1 MEMKK
6 EKVKRYQITLKP
18 NIAYELDKM
27 ADEWGTTRSGMIAT
41 LIKLKKEEELNSF
54 NLKKGI

>member
-18 NIAYELDKM
+18 SVADDLDKM
-27 ADEWGTTRSGMIAT
+27 ADQWGVTRSAMIAN
-41 LIKLKKEEELNSF
+41 LIKLKKEEEMNSF